1 MSLALDA
8 ELHWLRRASTPGN
21 TEEAQGGLGQS
32 REALRRPEHLPGRD
46 TSPRT
51 SREGDMQKGQKQVRP
66 TNFGGMLLQEAGG
79 EDKKGADNNQ
89 GEGWG
94 KVPLPQHVVFC
105 RGSQLKQ
112 VFSGFQAGMPQET
125 APHTPQ
131 DKRKVLCVNKHH
143 CCKARQ
149 AVNQSCL
156 IQFPPQSN
164 QTPAFLGHL
173 DGWLLTASRKGR
185 GEYWC
190 QWDLG
195 LHFTM
200 PSQNKHRAAGNKKEQ
215 VWALC
220 K

>member
-8 ELHWLRRASTPGN
+8 ELHWLQRASTPGN

-125 APHTPQ
+125 VPPHTPRQ
-131 DKRKVLCVNKHH
+131 KESAV
-143 CCKARQ
+143 CKQ
-149 AVNQSCL
+149 ASLLQGQTSREPELPNS
-156 IQFPPQSN
+156 IPSSEQSN
-164 QTPAFLGHL
+164 PSISRPFR
-173 DGWLLTASRKGR
+173 WLVT
-185 GEYWC
+185 YC
-190 QWDLG
+190 
-195 LHFTM
+195 F
-200 PSQNKHRAAGNKKEQ
+200 
-215 VWALC
+215 
-220 K
+220 